1 MWLGNGTVAY
11 TAQLSDKHRCATF
24 DWPDKAIIL
33 LYVILYSS
41 KHFDLLHLSYS
52 GSYVWILSV
61 AAGDSS
67 WFCFSILVVWV
78 MTEVQSYQHVFFFFS
93 YDCFSAWSSVWLG
106 KKKKRMKNNKDSES
120 TMISMPSNLNCNF
133 AKKPAPESLESILTS
148 KHLCL
153 LLFQMSF
160 CWNSHLSLLNQLLL
174 TTLILHFWLV

>member
-1 MWLGNGTVAY
+1 MLGFFASSCSSRDHLLELRLDFPLTSTLSCNISCSPSLQCSARAIFPSPTLVRLSLTGVFDWKMWLGNGTVAY

-24 DWPDKAIIL
+24 DWPEKAIIL

-93 YDCFSAWSSVWLG
+93 YDCFSAWSS
-106 KKKKRMKNNKDSES
+106 
-120 TMISMPSNLNCNF
+120 
-133 AKKPAPESLESILTS
+133 
-148 KHLCL
+148 LCG
-153 LLFQMSF
+153 
-160 CWNSHLSLLNQLLL
+160 
-174 TTLILHFWLV
+174 